1 MTSMTVFCC
10 LEAKEVIILLS
21 YYRNECFQLLYSFMY
36 SAKPNLLLLTL
47 FFYLS
52 RDIFRKNG
60 TAVDAAIAVLF
71 CNGAV
76 HSHSLGLGGGFF
88 MTVYIKSENKSY
100 FLNAREVAPL
110 NASMNMFLENPG
122 MSTSGPLAV
131 AVPGELKGYVEA
143 KNRFGNPDLSL
154 MDIMLPTIELCEN
167 GFLVTRSL
175 ERAIK
180 TCYTTKKYRLNG
192 ELKDK
197 CDQNLMEEFTNPQTG
212 KYFKKGETI
221 KRAKYAATLRKIAES
236 GSSDIFYKGEI
247 GEKIVE
253 EVQELGG
260 ILTMEDLKSYKYVHK
275 TINRF

>member
-1 MTSMTVFCC
+1 
-10 LEAKEVIILLS
+10 
-21 YYRNECFQLLYSFMY
+21 MY
-36 SAKPNLLLLTL
+36 SSKSYFFFL
-47 FFYLS
+47 FLS

-110 NASMNMFLENPG
+110 GASMNMFLENPSS
-122 MSTSGPLAV
+122 STQGPFAV

-180 TCYTTKKYRLNG
+180 QFNT
-192 ELKDK
+192 KDK
-197 CDQNLMEEFTNPQTG
+197 YDQNLREEFTNPQTG

-247 GEKIVE
+247 GQKIVE

-260 ILTMEDLKSYKYVHK
+260 ILTMEDLKSY
-275 TINRF
+275 T